1 MLKVGD
7 RAPDF
12 TLPDQSG
19 ATVSLAALAGKQVVV
34 YFYPKDDTPGCTVEA
49 CSFRDEY
56 AALKKRDAVVL
67 GVSPQGSDSHARFA
81 HKYSLPFPLL
91 ADTDHQLAEAF
102 GAWGEKNNYGRTYM
116 GILRSTFIIGPD
128 GRLSH
133 VWPKVKT
140 KGHGAEVLAALE
152 GRAPA
157 AAPAGKPVAKKAP
170 PRKKPAA
177 KKPASKKKPA
187 KKRPASK
194 KKR

>member
-1 MLKVGD
+1 MLNVGD
-7 RAPDF
+7 AAPDF
-12 TLPDQSG
+12 SLPDQSG
-19 ATVSLAALAGKQVVV
+19 KTVSLAQLKGKQVVL

-67 GVSPQGSDSHARFA
+67 GVSPQGPESHARFA
-81 HKYSLPFPLL
+81 NKYSLPFPLL
-91 ADTDHQLAEAF
+91 ADTEHALAEAF
-102 GAWGEKNNYGRTYM
+102 GAWGEKENYGRKYL
-116 GILRSTFIIGPD
+116 GILRSTFVIGPD

-157 AAPAGKPVAKKAP
+157 AEAPAKAKQAP
-170 PRKKPAA
+170 AKRAPAKKPAA
-177 KKPASKKKPA
+177 KK
-187 KKRPASK
+187 KR
-194 KKR
+194 